1 MKDWSLSSLFL
12 IFESMFNGDLQWEYT
27 CVTLMS
33 LKKDIFG
40 NWIGKTYVQWLAP
53 SEQEDQ
59 VKSLFDAN
67 PKEFI
72 VTEVN
77 DSGITW
83 IHKNW

>member
-40 NWIGKTYVQWLAP
+40 NWIGKMYVQ
-53 SEQEDQ
+53 
-59 VKSLFDAN
+59 
-67 PKEFI
+67 
-72 VTEVN
+72 
-77 DSGITW
+77 
-83 IHKNW
+83 